1 MRISVCANITQLGG
15 SRTLDKTLSGL
26 RVRFSRKTEGCVNIE
41 VTLIWVALQQKHHIY
56 HMHSARFAS
65 LFICLCFPLLLL

>member
-1 MRISVCANITQLGG
+1 MI
-15 SRTLDKTLSGL
+15 LSGL